1 MDATP
6 FQKSFQE
13 INRLSIR
20 LLDSLS
26 ALTAL
31 SELEQVMDDEVQ
43 LLDNVLHIL
52 LQNQDV
58 ERCSIYLVEE
68 NRLVNYVGASWS
80 DGVYNDLVKKPDK
93 DKRPTTTFKMG
104 EGLIGVAAD
113 SGEIQNC
120 KNCSE
125 DERYV
130 KKDGTV
136 KAGDG
141 SLVCVPMIS
150 NAKVLGV
157 LCAYHPK
164 PDHFNYEHERFFL
177 AFSRFIAQTLSN
189 VRHMSTL
196 EEQVMK
202 RTGMLE
208 NALKETEQLKEKFK
222 ELAYVDELTGLYNR
236 RFFFSEATAAL
247 SRAVRYGHPFT
258 LMILDLDD
266 FKKVN
271 DNYGH
276 PVGDLLLNVVS
287 KILKEQIRE
296 GDILARFGG
305 EEFVLALPNT
315 NVKSASQ
322 LADRILKFVRE
333 NELNEEIPDFSVTAS
348 LGLTC
353 LPAQIP
359 GDTSD
364 LLEQMLVQAD
374 DQLLECKANG
384 KNQFRIHESDVVSIK
399 PGFQK

>member
-1 MDATP
+1 MDVTP

-13 INRLSIR
+13 INRLTMR

-26 ALTAL
+26 AFTEL
-31 SELEQVMDDEVQ
+31 SELEQMMNDEKQ
-43 LLDNVLHIL
+43 LLNNVLHIL
-52 LQNQDV
+52 LQNQVV

-68 NRLVNYVGASWS
+68 NRLVNAAGASWS
-80 DGVYNDLVKKPDK
+80 DGVYKDSNEEPDN
-93 DKRPTTTFKMG
+93 KRHPNVSFKIG
-104 EGLIGVAAD
+104 EGLIGAAAD

-120 KNCSE
+120 KDCSI

-130 KKDGTV
+130 KKEGAV

-141 SLVCVPMIS
+141 SLVCVPMIT
-150 NAKVLGV
+150 NARVLGV

-196 EEQVMK
+196 EEQVMI
-202 RTGMLE
+202 RTEMLE
-208 NALKETEQLKEKFK
+208 NALKETEKLKEEFR
-222 ELAYVDELTGLYNR
+222 EMAYVDELTGLYNR
-236 RFFFSEATAAL
+236 RFFFPEATAAL

-258 LMILDLDD
+258 VMILDLDD

-276 PVGDLLLNVVS
+276 PVGDLLLNTVS
-287 KILKEQIRE
+287 KILKEHVRE

-305 EEFVLALPNT
+305 EEFILALPNT
-315 NVKSASQ
+315 NTKSASQ

-333 NELNEEIPDFSVTAS
+333 NDLNKEIPDFSVTAS
-348 LGLTC
+348 AGLAC
-353 LPAQIP
+353 LSAHLS

-364 LLEQMLVQAD
+364 LLQTLLVQAD
-374 DQLLECKANG
+374 DQLLECKVNG
-384 KNQFRIHESDVVSIK
+384 KNQFRIHEPDVVSIK
-399 PGFQK
+399 SGYQR